1 MARTR
6 AQSATLKL
14 KSHSSPATEN
24 QDTSTARFDLELSP
38 RPTKLDQP
46 SKSPVVDGSS
56 GVISCIGF
64 WAREGKWPKEYF
76 APSSLDR
83 ILARRRSLSS
93 LSRKRSAFGSDQ
105 KLRGEKSAPYGD
117 PRYKILLESR
127 ASFMH
132 ESDLGI
138 TKQCEKELSSFLAS
152 YQTVPNDTPF
162 QDDLFKNTCRRVED
176 RNEDRIM
183 RDITPLIVPPADF
196 LSIRG
201 AQHLN
206 ILIESINE
214 VWSNSIPLTGSQP
227 QPDYSL
233 GFRCEAFNDD
243 QLAKLSPFIGD
254 FLGGDV
260 SFFMAT
266 YLMYFSFLTC
276 EVKCGTSALDLA
288 DCQNVHS
295 MTLAV
300 RAVVE
305 LFRAAKCER
314 DIHRQIL
321 GYSISHDH
329 RSVRIYGHY
338 PVIDGEDTKYYRH
351 PIRSFD
357 FTALDGKERWTAYR
371 FMKNVYEH
379 WVPLHFKRICAAID
393 QLPLDL
399 ELTNEAFSSASN
411 RITASS

>member
-6 AQSATLKL
+6 AQSAALKL
-14 KSHSSPATEN
+14 KSHSSPAAKN
-24 QDTSTARFDLELSP
+24 LGAARFDQELSP

-46 SKSPVVDGSS
+46 SKSPVVDGNS

-93 LSRKRSAFGSDQ
+93 LSRKRSASGSDQ
-105 KLRGEKSAPYGD
+105 KLREETSAPYRN

-127 ASFMH
+127 ASFMD

-138 TKQCEKELSSFLAS
+138 TKQCEQELSSFLTS
-152 YQTVPNDTPF
+152 YQTVPNDTLF
-162 QDDLFKNTCRRVED
+162 QDDLFKHTCRRVED
-176 RNEDRIM
+176 RNEDRM
-183 RDITPLIVPPADF
+183 TRDITPLIVPPAEL

-233 GFRCEAFNDD
+233 GFRREAFNDD
-243 QLAKLSPFIGD
+243 QLAKLSPFMGD
-254 FLGGDV
+254 FLGGHV

-266 YLMYFSFLTC
+266 YLMYFPFLTC
-276 EVKCGTSALDLA
+276 EVKCGTSPLDVA
-288 DCQNVHS
+288 DRQNAHS

-305 LFRAAKCER
+305 LFRAVKCER

-371 FMKNVYEH
+371 FTKNAYEH
-379 WVPLHFKRICAAID
+379 WVPLHFKRICSAID

-399 ELTNEAFSSASN
+399 DLTNEAFSSASN